1 MEQSYFTRKID
12 AELVSWAKSENR
24 KTLLLRGA
32 RQVGKSSAVRHLA
45 KTFKYFV
52 ELNFDEEDE
61 LKTLFEQSLSP
72 QEICQRLSVYF
83 QTPIIPGETLLFFDE
98 IQQCKPALSKL
109 RYFYEKYPELH
120 LIAAGSL
127 LEFAIEEIPS
137 IGVGRE
143 RSMFIYPFSFEDF
156 LNALG
161 ENMMVEAYKLASP
174 ANPLFE
180 PTHKKLVDRLRVF
193 LIIGGMPEVVSMYV
207 KTRDILQCQR
217 ILTDLM
223 ISFKD
228 DFRKYKKRVPALRI
242 NDVFESVVKQT
253 EGKFIFEKVGAG
265 LNNGQVK
272 QALEL
277 LIMAGLVYPIT
288 HTAANGIPL
297 GAEANHKYRRMILLD
312 TGLYQRVLG
321 LETSNLLLSDDFKIV
336 NKGTIAEMFVG
347 LELLKSASCFEPKQ
361 LYCWAK
367 EKNKGNAQVDFVLQ
381 SGETIIP
388 IEVKSGT
395 QGAMQ
400 SLRQFM
406 SEKKIQRGVRT
417 SLENF
422 CNYNDIDVY
431 PLYAITNVLNQEE
444 KAQSV

>member
-1 MEQSYFTRKID
+1 MNHSYLTRKID
-12 AELVSWAKSENR
+12 AELVSWAKNDNR

-32 RQVGKSSAVRHLA
+32 RQVGKSTAVRQLA

-52 ELNFDEEDE
+52 EVNFDDEEE
-61 LKTLFEQSLSP
+61 LKKLFERSLTP

-83 QTPIIPGETLLFFDE
+83 QIPIIAGETLLFFDE

-109 RYFYEKYPELH
+109 RYFFEKYPELH
-120 LIAAGSL
+120 LVAAGSL

-143 RSMFIYPFSFEDF
+143 RSMFMYPFSFEEF

-161 ENMMVEAYKLASP
+161 ETMLVEAYRTASP
-174 ANPLFE
+174 VHPLFE
-180 PTHKKLVDRLRVF
+180 ATHKKLIDRLRVF
-193 LIIGGMPEVVSMYV
+193 LVLGGMPEVVSTYV
-207 KTRDILQCQR
+207 RTHDLLQCQEV
-217 ILTDLM
+217 LTDLV

-228 DFRKYKKRVPALRI
+228 DFAKYKKRVPALRVVE
-242 NDVFESVVKQT
+242 VFESVVKQA
-253 EGKFIFEKVGAG
+253 EGKFVFEKAGVG
-265 LNNGQVK
+265 LNNAQVK
-272 QALEL
+272 QSLEL
-277 LIMAGLVYPIT
+277 LIMAGLVYPVT

-297 GAEANHKYRRMILLD
+297 GAEINPKYRRMLLFD
-312 TGLYQRVLG
+312 TGLFQRVLG
-321 LETSNLLLSDDFKIV
+321 LDTSTLLLSDDFKIV
-336 NKGTIAEMFVG
+336 NRGALAEMFVG
-347 LELLKSASCFEPKQ
+347 LELLKSASCFDPKP

-367 EKNKGNAQVDFVLQ
+367 EKKKGNAQVDFIVQ
-381 SGETIIP
+381 RGEKIIP

-406 SEKKIQRGVRT
+406 TEKKILKGIRT

-422 CNYNDIDVY
+422 NNYENIDVY
-431 PLYAITNVLNQEE
+431 PLYAITNIQL
-444 KAQSV
+444 

>member
-1 MEQSYFTRKID
+1 MSQSYLTRKID
-12 AELVSWAKSENR
+12 AELVSWAKNDNR

-32 RQVGKSSAVRHLA
+32 RQVGKSTAVRQLA

-52 ELNFDEEDE
+52 EVNFDDEEE
-61 LKTLFEQSLSP
+61 LKKLFERSLTP

-83 QTPIIPGETLLFFDE
+83 QIPIIAGETLLFFDE

-109 RYFYEKYPELH
+109 RYFFEKYPELH
-120 LIAAGSL
+120 LVAAGSL

-143 RSMFIYPFSFEDF
+143 RSMFMYPFSFEEF

-161 ENMMVEAYKLASP
+161 ETMLVEAYRTASP
-174 ANPLFE
+174 VHPLFE
-180 PTHKKLVDRLRVF
+180 AIHKKLIDRLRVF
-193 LIIGGMPEVVSMYV
+193 LVLGGMPEVVSTYV
-207 KTRDILQCQR
+207 RTHDLLQCQEV
-217 ILTDLM
+217 LTDLV

-228 DFRKYKKRVPALRI
+228 DFAKYKKRVPALRVVE
-242 NDVFESVVKQT
+242 VFESVVKQA
-253 EGKFIFEKVGAG
+253 EGKFVFEKAGVG
-265 LNNGQVK
+265 LNNAQVK
-272 QALEL
+272 QSLEL
-277 LIMAGLVYPIT
+277 LIMAGLVYPVT

-297 GAEANHKYRRMILLD
+297 GAEINPKYRRMLLFD
-312 TGLYQRVLG
+312 TGLFQRVLG
-321 LETSNLLLSDDFKIV
+321 LDTSKLLLSDDFKIV
-336 NKGTIAEMFVG
+336 NRGALAEMFVG
-347 LELLKSASCFEPKQ
+347 LELLKSASCFDPKP

-367 EKNKGNAQVDFVLQ
+367 EKKKGNAQVDFIVQ
-381 SGETIIP
+381 RGEKIIP

-406 SEKKIQRGVRT
+406 TEKKILKGIRT

-422 CNYNDIDVY
+422 NNYKNIDVY
-431 PLYAITNVLNQEE
+431 PLYAITNIQL
-444 KAQSV
+444 

>member
-1 MEQSYFTRKID
+1 MSQSYLTRKID
-12 AELVSWAKSENR
+12 AELVSWAKSDNR

-32 RQVGKSSAVRHLA
+32 RQVGKSTAVRQLA

-52 ELNFDEEDE
+52 EVNFDDEEE
-61 LKTLFEQSLSP
+61 LKKLFEQSLSP

-83 QTPIIPGETLLFFDE
+83 QIPIIAGETLLFFDE

-109 RYFYEKYPELH
+109 RYFFEKYPELH
-120 LIAAGSL
+120 LVAAGSL

-143 RSMFIYPFSFEDF
+143 RSMFMYPFSFEEF

-161 ENMMVEAYKLASP
+161 ETMLVEAYRTASP
-174 ANPLFE
+174 VHPLFE
-180 PTHKKLVDRLRVF
+180 AIHKKLIDRLRVF
-193 LIIGGMPEVVSMYV
+193 LVLGGMPEVISTYV
-207 KTRDILQCQR
+207 RTHDLLQCQEV
-217 ILTDLM
+217 LTDLV

-228 DFRKYKKRVPALRI
+228 DFAKYKKRVPALRVVE
-242 NDVFESVVKQT
+242 VFESVVKQA
-253 EGKFIFEKVGAG
+253 EGKFIFEKAGVG
-265 LNNGQVK
+265 LNNAQVK
-272 QALEL
+272 QSLEL
-277 LIMAGLVYPIT
+277 LIMAGLVYPVT

-297 GAEANHKYRRMILLD
+297 GAEINPKYRRMLLFD
-312 TGLYQRVLG
+312 TGLFQRVLG
-321 LETSNLLLSDDFKIV
+321 LDTSKLLLSDDFKIV
-336 NKGTIAEMFVG
+336 NRGALAEMFVG
-347 LELLKSASCFEPKQ
+347 LELLKSASCFDPKP

-367 EKNKGNAQVDFVLQ
+367 EKKKGNAQVDFIVQ
-381 SGETIIP
+381 RGEKIIP

-406 SEKKIQRGVRT
+406 TEKKILRGIRT

-422 CNYNDIDVY
+422 NNYENIDVY
-431 PLYAITNVLNQEE
+431 PLYAITNIQL
-444 KAQSV
+444 

>member
-1 MEQSYFTRKID
+1 MSQSYLTRKID

-32 RQVGKSSAVRHLA
+32 RQVGKSTAVRQLA

-52 ELNFDEEDE
+52 EVNFDEVNE
-61 LKTLFEQSLSP
+61 LKNLFEQSLSP

-83 QTPIIPGETLLFFDE
+83 QTPIVAGETLLFFDE

-120 LIAAGSL
+120 LVAAGSL

-143 RSMFIYPFSFEDF
+143 RSMFMYPFSFEEF

-161 ENMMVEAYKLASP
+161 ENMLVEAYRKASP
-174 ANPLFE
+174 DHPLFE
-180 PTHKKLVDRLRVF
+180 PTHKKLIDRLRVF
-193 LIIGGMPEVVSMYV
+193 LVLGGMPEVVSTYV
-207 KTRDILQCQR
+207 RTHDLLQCQEV
-217 ILTDLM
+217 LTDLV

-228 DFRKYKKRVPALRI
+228 DFAKYKKRVPALRVVE
-242 NDVFESVVKQT
+242 VFESVVKQA
-253 EGKFIFEKVGAG
+253 EGKFVFEKAGVG
-265 LNNGQVK
+265 LNNAQVK
-272 QALEL
+272 QTLEL
-277 LIMAGLVYPIT
+277 LIMAGLVYPVT

-297 GAEANHKYRRMILLD
+297 GAEINPKYRRMLLCD
-312 TGLYQRVLG
+312 TGLFQRVLG
-321 LETSNLLLSDDFKIV
+321 LDTSTLLLSDDFKIV
-336 NKGTIAEMFVG
+336 NRGAMAEMFVG
-347 LELLKSASCFEPKQ
+347 LELLKSASCFDPKP

-367 EKNKGNAQVDFVLQ
+367 EKKKGNAQVDYIVQ
-381 SGETIIP
+381 RGEKIIP

-406 SEKKIQRGVRT
+406 TEKKILKGIRT

-422 CNYNDIDVY
+422 NNYEDIDVY
-431 PLYAITNVLNQEE
+431 PLYAITNIQL
-444 KAQSV
+444 

>member
-1 MEQSYFTRKID
+1 MEQRYFSRKID
-12 AELVSWAKSENR
+12 AELASWAKSENR

-32 RQVGKSSAVRHLA
+32 RQVGKSTAVRHLA
-45 KTFKYFV
+45 KTFKHFV
-52 ELNFDEEDE
+52 EVNFDETEE
-61 LKTLFEQSLSP
+61 LKKMFEESLSP
-72 QEICQRLSVYF
+72 QEICQRLSFYF
-83 QTPIIPGETLLFFDE
+83 QTPIIAGETLLFFDE

-143 RSMFIYPFSFEDF
+143 RSMFLFPFSFEEF
-156 LNALG
+156 LHALG
-161 ENMMVEAYKLASP
+161 EKMLVEAYRTASP
-174 ANPLFE
+174 VQPLFE
-180 PTHKKLVDRLRVF
+180 PTHKKILNRLRVF
-193 LIIGGMPEVVSMYV
+193 LIIGGMPEVVSKYV
-207 KTRDILQCQR
+207 ETQDMLQCQEV
-217 ILTDLM
+217 LTDLV

-228 DFRKYKKRVPALRI
+228 DFSKYKKRVPAMRI
-242 NDVFESVVKQT
+242 TEVFESVVKQS
-253 EGKFIFEKVGAG
+253 EGKFIFEKAGLG
-265 LNNGQVK
+265 LNNAQVK

-277 LIMAGLVYPIT
+277 LIMAGLVYPVT

-297 GAEANHKYRRMILLD
+297 GAEINPKYRRMLLFD
-312 TGLYQRVLG
+312 TGLFQRVLG
-321 LETSNLLLSDDFKIV
+321 LDTSHILLTDDFKIV
-336 NKGTIAEMFVG
+336 NRGAIAEMFVG
-347 LELLKSASCFEPKQ
+347 LELLKATSCFDPKQ

-367 EKNKGNAQVDFVLQ
+367 EKKKGNAQVDFIVQ
-381 SGETIIP
+381 RGESIIP

-406 SEKKIQRGVRT
+406 TEKKIVKGVRT

-422 CNYNDIDVY
+422 SNYEDIDVY
-431 PLYAITNVLNQEE
+431 PLYAISNLI
-444 KAQSV
+444 

>member
-1 MEQSYFTRKID
+1 MSQRYLTRKID
-12 AELVSWAKSENR
+12 AELASWAKSENR

-32 RQVGKSSAVRHLA
+32 RQVGKSTAVRHLA
-45 KTFKYFV
+45 KSFKYFV
-52 ELNFDEEDE
+52 EVNFDETEE
-61 LKTLFEQSLSP
+61 LKKMFEESLSP
-72 QEICQRLSVYF
+72 QEICQRLSFYF
-83 QTPIIPGETLLFFDE
+83 QTPIIAGETLLFFDE

-127 LEFAIEEIPS
+127 LEFAIEEISS

-143 RSMFIYPFSFEDF
+143 RSMFLFPFSFEEF

-161 ENMMVEAYKLASP
+161 ENMLVEAYRIASP
-174 ANPLFE
+174 VQPLFE
-180 PTHKKLVDRLRVF
+180 PTHKKILNRLRVF
-193 LIIGGMPEVVSMYV
+193 LIIGGMPEVVSKYV
-207 KTRDILQCQR
+207 ETQDMLLCQEV
-217 ILTDLM
+217 LTDLV

-228 DFRKYKKRVPALRI
+228 DFSKYKKRVPAMRI
-242 NDVFESVVKQT
+242 AEVFESVVKQS
-253 EGKFIFEKVGAG
+253 EGKFIFEKAGVG
-265 LNNGQVK
+265 LNNAQVK

-277 LIMAGLVYPIT
+277 LIMAGLVHPVT

-297 GAEANHKYRRMILLD
+297 GAEINPKYRRMLLFD
-312 TGLYQRVLG
+312 TGLFQRVLG
-321 LETSNLLLSDDFKIV
+321 LDTSHLLLTDDFKIV
-336 NKGTIAEMFVG
+336 NRGAMAEMFVG
-347 LELLKSASCFEPKQ
+347 LELLKSASCFDPKQ

-367 EKNKGNAQVDFVLQ
+367 EKKKGNAQVDFIVQ
-381 SGETIIP
+381 RGESIIP

-406 SEKKIQRGVRT
+406 TEKKIVKGVRT

-422 CNYNDIDVY
+422 SNYENIDVY
-431 PLYAITNVLNQEE
+431 PLYAISNLI
-444 KAQSV
+444 

>member
-1 MEQSYFTRKID
+1 MSQSYLTRKID

-32 RQVGKSSAVRHLA
+32 RQVGKSTAVRQLA

-52 ELNFDEEDE
+52 EVNFDEVNE
-61 LKTLFEQSLSP
+61 LKNLFEQSLSP

-83 QTPIIPGETLLFFDE
+83 QTPIVAGETLLFFDE

-120 LIAAGSL
+120 LVAAGSL

-143 RSMFIYPFSFEDF
+143 RSMFMYPFSFEEF

-161 ENMMVEAYKLASP
+161 ENMLVEAYRKASP
-174 ANPLFE
+174 DHPLFE
-180 PTHKKLVDRLRVF
+180 PTHKKLIDRLRVF
-193 LIIGGMPEVVSMYV
+193 LVLGGMPEVVSTYV
-207 KTRDILQCQR
+207 RTHDLLQCQEV
-217 ILTDLM
+217 LTDLV

-228 DFRKYKKRVPALRI
+228 DFAKYKKRVPALRVVE
-242 NDVFESVVKQT
+242 VFESVVKQA
-253 EGKFIFEKVGAG
+253 EGKFVFEKAGVG
-265 LNNGQVK
+265 LNNAQVK
-272 QALEL
+272 QTLEL
-277 LIMAGLVYPIT
+277 LIMAGLVYPVT

-297 GAEANHKYRRMILLD
+297 GAEINPKYRRMLLCD
-312 TGLYQRVLG
+312 TGLFQRVLG
-321 LETSNLLLSDDFKIV
+321 LDTSTLLLSDDFKIV
-336 NKGTIAEMFVG
+336 NRGGMAEMFVG
-347 LELLKSASCFEPKQ
+347 LELLKSASCFDPKP

-367 EKNKGNAQVDFVLQ
+367 EKKKGNAQVDYIVQ
-381 SGETIIP
+381 RGEKIIP

-406 SEKKIQRGVRT
+406 TEKKILKGIRT

-422 CNYNDIDVY
+422 NNYEDIDVY
-431 PLYAITNVLNQEE
+431 PLYAITNIQL
-444 KAQSV
+444 